1 MEIGIVALVIISLLF
16 IIGSGSIIMSLVYE
30 KDDSLVYHQTKTIQ
44 QKPMQY
50 VTDLIREEKQE
61 DLLELAEGLL
71 DD

>member
-1 MEIGIVALVIISLLF
+1 MEIGIAILVIISLLF
-16 IIGSGSIIMSLVYE
+16 IIGSGSIIMSLVSE
-30 KDDSLVYHQTKTIQ
+30 KDDSLVYQQTKTIK

-50 VTDLIREEKQE
+50 ATDLIQEED